1 MSTVPDDNRPG
12 SGDPASADPDSH
24 TGPSEWLEWAKQA
37 ATTGGDF
44 FKLMFAELGLAIS
57 DAKRIAVLGLAM
69 LPLGLLAW
77 IGVSVLLAWLAY
89 VPSESVA
96 LGIVVFIAVQ
106 VVPILVMLGMI
117 KKYSK
122 SLSLPATS
130 RQIQAFKE
138 GYQNGEKT
146 EGSATE
152 DSGSGRSSEDGAQ
165 PGKA

>member
-1 MSTVPDDNRPG
+1 MSTIPDDNRPG

-24 TGPSEWLEWAKQA
+24 TGPGEWLEWAQQA
-37 ATTGGDF
+37 AVTSGDF
-44 FKLMFAELGLAIS
+44 FKLLFAELGLAIS

-77 IGVSVLLAWLAY
+77 IGLSVLLAWLAY

-96 LGIVVFIAVQ
+96 LGIAVFIAVQ
-106 VVPILVMLGMI
+106 VVPILIMLGMI

-130 RQIQAFKE
+130 RQFQAFKE
-138 GYQNGEKT
+138 GYQNGEKA
-146 EGSATE
+146 EGSASE
-152 DSGSGRSSEDGAQ
+152 DSAVRRSAEDGTQ
-165 PGKA
+165 SGKA